1 MMAVRHPPGI
11 ARPVTRPAPIE
22 APDRSPPSHYALA
35 VAVVA
40 VITVLGVPL
49 LGHLDL
55 ANIVMLFPLAV
66 LFAAIRLGRGPAVLA
81 ALLSV
86 LLFDVFF
93 VPPRFT
99 LGVSDLQYLLTFAVL
114 LVVALIT
121 AELAARLRRERDVAE
136 ARGHQNEALYAIARD
151 LSAALTVEQIAE
163 LATHCAR
170 DLLGAEARL
179 WAADD
184 DGRLQPEGQVPVAV
198 ATAFA
203 EGSSVVDDD
212 GARCVPLPGPMR
224 VRGVLALAPG
234 QPGATPPEPLL
245 AAVASLLGIALERIH
260 FVSVAQR
267 SGIEIESERL
277 RNALLS
283 ALSHDLRT
291 PLTAIAGLADTVA
304 LKAPAL
310 SPEQAEMVGAIR
322 VEALRTGALVH
333 NLLDMARFEA
343 GGVRLRREWQPIEE
357 IVGAALQSVSSLLGA
372 HRLELDLP
380 AELPMVE
387 VDAVLMERALGNLVE
402 NAAKYTPAGSTIA
415 ISAHVAGEHMELTVC
430 DDGPGLPEG
439 PVEDLFARFVRGRAA
454 SGVSGSGLGLAIVDA
469 VVRAHGGRLRA
480 ANLLP
485 AGACFT
491 LELPLGTPP
500 AVEEPVT

>member
-1 MMAVRHPPGI
+1 MVRSSLVVP
-11 ARPVTRPAPIE
+11 
-22 APDRSPPSHYALA
+22 PDRSPPGNYVLA
-35 VAVVA
+35 AAVVIVVA
-40 VITVLGVPL
+40 ALGAPL

-55 ANIVMLFPLAV
+55 ANIAMLFPLAV

-86 LLFDVFF
+86 LLFDVLF

-99 LGVSDLQYLLTFAVL
+99 LGVNDLQYLLTFVVL

-136 ARGHQNEALYAIARD
+136 ARGRQNEALFAIARD
-151 LSAALTVEQIAE
+151 LSAALTVEQISE
-163 LATHCAR
+163 VATHCAR
-170 DLLGAEARL
+170 DLLGAAARL

-184 DGRLQPEGQVPVAV
+184 EARLQPADEVFAAV

-203 EGSSVVDDD
+203 EGRTVLGDD
-212 GARCVPLPGPMR
+212 GVRCVPLPGPMR
-224 VRGVLALAPG
+224 VRGVLELAPE
-234 QPGATPPEPLL
+234 QPGTAPPDALL
-245 AAVASLLGIALERIH
+245 AALASLLGIALERIH

-267 SGIEIESERL
+267 GGIEIESERL

-304 LKAPAL
+304 LKPPAL
-310 SPEQAEMVGAIR
+310 SPEQAEMIGAIR

-343 GGVRLRREWQPIEE
+343 GGVRLRREWQPLEE
-357 IVGAALQSVSSLLGA
+357 IVGAALQSCSSLLGA
-372 HRLELDLP
+372 HHLELDLP
-380 AELPMVE
+380 TELPMVE

-402 NAAKYTPAGSTIA
+402 NAAKYTPAGSIIA
-415 ISAHVAGEHMELTVC
+415 ISARVAGDYMELNVC

-454 SGVSGSGLGLAIVDA
+454 SGVSGTGLGLAIVDA
-469 VVRAHGGRLRA
+469 VVRAHGGRLHA
-480 ANLLP
+480 ANRAP

-500 AVEEPVT
+500 LLEEPVT

>member
-1 MMAVRHPPGI
+1 MS
-11 ARPVTRPAPIE
+11 RPVLTDPT
-22 APDRSPPSHYALA
+22 DRSPPRNYVLAAAA
-35 VAVVA
+35 VAA
-40 VITVLGVPL
+40 IAALGVPL

-99 LGVSDLQYLLTFAVL
+99 LGVNDLQYLLTFAVL

-163 LATHCAR
+163 LATHCAH
-170 DLLGAEARL
+170 DLLGVEARL

-184 DGRLQPEGQVPVAV
+184 DGRLQPAGQVPVAV

-203 EGSSVVDDD
+203 EGRSVVADD
-212 GARCVPLPGPMR
+212 GTRCVPLPGPMR
-224 VRGVLALAPG
+224 VRGVLTLTPC
-234 QPGATPPEPLL
+234 QPGAAPPEPLL

-304 LKAPAL
+304 LKSPAL

-357 IVGAALQSVSSLLGA
+357 IVGTALQSVSSLLGE

-402 NAAKYTPAGSTIA
+402 NAAKYTPAGSTIS
-415 ISAHVAGEHMELTVC
+415 ISAHVAGEHMELSVC

-454 SGVSGSGLGLAIVDA
+454 SGVSGTGLGLAIVDA

-480 ANLLP
+480 ANHEP
-485 AGACFT
+485 TGACFT
-491 LELPLGTPP
+491 LVLPLGTPP
-500 AVEEPVT
+500 AVEEPAT

>member
-1 MMAVRHPPGI
+1 MRRLPASSPLPSVSRLPDASAVAHAPPRNYVL
-11 ARPVTRPAPIE
+11 A
-22 APDRSPPSHYALA
+22 ALA
-35 VAVVA
+35 VVLVA
-40 VITVLGVPL
+40 ALGAPL

-55 ANIVMLFPLAV
+55 ANIAMLFPLAV
-66 LFAAIRLGRGPAVLA
+66 LFSAIRLGRGPAVLA

-99 LGVSDLQYLLTFAVL
+99 LGVNDLQYLLTFVVL

-121 AELAARLRRERDVAE
+121 AELAARLRHERDVAE
-136 ARGHQNEALYAIARD
+136 ARGRQNEALYAIARD

-163 LATHCAR
+163 VATRYAR
-170 DLLGAEARL
+170 DLLGAPARL

-184 DGRLQPEGQVPVAV
+184 EARLQPAEAVPTAV

-203 EGSSVVDDD
+203 EGRTVL
-212 GARCVPLPGPMR
+212 GENAARCVPLPGPMR
-224 VRGVLALAPG
+224 VRGVLELAPD
-234 QPGATPPEPLL
+234 QL
-245 AAVASLLGIALERIH
+245 AAEPSDALLSALASLLGIALERIH

-291 PLTAIAGLADTVA
+291 PLTAIAGLADTVV
-304 LKAPAL
+304 LTPPAL

-343 GGVRLRREWQPIEE
+343 GGVRLRREWQPLEE
-357 IVGAALQSVSSLLGA
+357 IVGAALQSVSSLLGG
-372 HRLELDLP
+372 HRLDLDLP
-380 AELPMVE
+380 ADLPMVE

-415 ISAHVAGEHMELTVC
+415 ISARVAGEFMELSVC

-439 PVEDLFARFVRGRAA
+439 PAEDLFARFVRGRAA
-454 SGVSGSGLGLAIVDA
+454 SGVSGTGLGLAIVDA
-469 VVRAHGGRLRA
+469 VARAHGGRLCA
-480 ANLLP
+480 ANRAP
-485 AGACFT
+485 SGACFT
-491 LELPLGTPP
+491 LQLPLGTPP
-500 AVEEPVT
+500 AIEEPVA